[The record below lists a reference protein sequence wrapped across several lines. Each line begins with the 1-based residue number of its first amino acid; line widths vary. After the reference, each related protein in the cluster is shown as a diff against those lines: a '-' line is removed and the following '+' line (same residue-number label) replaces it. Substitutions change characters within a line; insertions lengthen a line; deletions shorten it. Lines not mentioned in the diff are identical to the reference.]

1 MADLVEHLAAALA
14 ARPASAL
21 VGWRAGVPVDNAAF
35 LARAGAWYALLN
47 AQAGRNFALYLDD
60 SIEFGAALLGA
71 WHAGKTIWLGADTLE
86 ATCAQLRAVVDGF
99 LGEYP
104 AALLPLLPPLPALSD
119 AATLPASALDP
130 AAPALVVFT
139 SGSTG
144 APQAIPKKLS
154 QIASEVATL
163 EVLFGA
169 AAGAAPGVAVW
180 ATVSHQHIY
189 GLLFKVLWPLTTG
202 RPLHAK
208 SLGFH
213 EELAVALAASP
224 CVLIAS
230 PAHLKRLPE
239 HLDWRGAA
247 QMLRAVFSSG
257 GPLSPET
264 ALTTGALLGKVPL
277 EVYGSSETGGVAW
290 RQRAHAADDAWQA
303 FPTVAW
309 RLGDEGALEVRSAHL
324 ADDQWLALADRAVA
338 VDGSDD
344 KGRRFVLQGRSDR
357 IVKIE
362 EKRISLTAVESALLA
377 TGLVTEARV
386 IVCEPLA
393 GAQQRQRLAAF
404 AVLASQ
410 GQALLAS
417 EGRAALNQHLRAA
430 LALTV
435 EAVALPRRWRY
446 LDSMPVNAQGKT
458 TQSALL
464 ALLTEASPHLP
475 HLPHLPRMRELETEL
490 AAPLQRVLL
499 ELTAPA
505 DLLYFDGHFDAAP
518 ILPGVVQLE
527 WALHYGR
534 QYFSL
539 PPSFA
544 GVNVLKFQ
552 QVVQPEQPV
561 QLELVHDRA
570 TGNLNFRYLSSAGQH
585 ASGRIVLKGEGA
597 DV

>member
-14 ARPASAL
+14 ARPAGAL
-21 VGWRAGVPVDNAAF
+21 VGWRAGAPVDNAAF

-71 WHAGKTIWLGADTLE
+71 WHAGKTIWLGADTLD
-86 ATCAQLRAVVDGF
+86 ATCAELQAVVDGF

-104 AALLPLLPPLPALSD
+104 AALAPLSPALSD
-119 AATLPASALDP
+119 AGMVPTSALDA

-154 QIASEVATL
+154 QIASEVAML

-189 GLLFKVLWPLTTG
+189 GLLFKVLWPLTAG

-213 EELAVALAASP
+213 EELAVALAAGP
-224 CVLIAS
+224 CVLVAS

-257 GPLSPET
+257 GPLAPQT
-264 ALTTGALLGKVPL
+264 ALATGALLGKVPL

-309 RLGDEGALEVRSAHL
+309 RLGEEGTLEVRSPHL
-324 ADDQWLALADRAVA
+324 ADDEWLALADRAVA
-338 VDGSDD
+338 SDD
-344 KGRRFVLQGRSDR
+344 QGQRFVLQGRSDR

-362 EKRISLTAVESALLA
+362 EKRISLTAVEAALLT

-386 IVCEPLA
+386 IVCEPVA
-393 GAQQRQRLAAF
+393 GEQQRQRLAAF
-404 AVLASQ
+404 AVLTAE

-417 EGRAALNQHLRAA
+417 KGRAALNQHLRAA

-446 LDSMPVNAQGKT
+446 LDRMPVNAQGKT
-458 TQSALL
+458 TQA
-464 ALLTEASPHLP
+464 ALLTLLAEAPP

-505 DLLYFDGHFDAAP
+505 NLLYFDGHFDAAP

-539 PPSFA
+539 PPRFA

-552 QVVQPEQPV
+552 QVLQPEQPV
-561 QLELVHDRA
+561 QLELVHDHA
-570 TGNLNFRYLSSAGQH
+570 TGNLNFRYVSPAGQH
-585 ASGRIVLKGEGA
+585 ASGRIVLKREGA